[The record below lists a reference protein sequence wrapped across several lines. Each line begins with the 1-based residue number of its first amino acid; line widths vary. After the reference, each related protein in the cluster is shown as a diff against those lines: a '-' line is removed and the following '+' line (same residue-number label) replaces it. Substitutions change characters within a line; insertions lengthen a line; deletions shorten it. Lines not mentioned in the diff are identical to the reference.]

1 MPLNTSDVTV
11 LSSLHGRTQRALRG
25 IDKRELQAAVKHGR
39 KERANPGRNGDSRW
53 RYTHEGVRSLLCP
66 VSCACDVC
74 DFGKPRALSLIV
86 CFSVITNSCRPQV
99 VYITDETSRH
109 EITSWRLNDSSISAA
124 LAGSGSGGAHAVL
137 VVDNSGS
144 MRKNDVAGYA
154 SRTAAVYDCLVKDF
168 VLAQVAAGGAG
179 EVVVTLIEMSD
190 VATEVLSK
198 VKLDDWALQVE
209 LTRRQGERARS
220 HGNYLPA
227 LDAALQAL
235 QHDAADRQTLML
247 LFLSDGEPSDH
258 LQRECEHGVRV
269 WSEEAEP
276 TMRRR
281 SGRANLK
288 QCPAFAQPWRCR
300 REVKTQVQ
308 DECLQKMREIGDVLG
323 RDRVVVAVVAFGD
336 VSQDYSVL
344 QQMGHALPRG
354 SFRKLALNA
363 NGLRTAF
370 SSLSSSLT
378 TLTTDAGGGDRTQPR
393 KTVVKEQGKE
403 DDGNLVYEEKGWQIY
418 NEEQT
423 NSSPNG
429 ARVLSAAAPSPL
441 LCPPV
446 CGVLLF
452 AVCILLLSCL
462 LLRALSFAA
471 PSPWL
476 RPHLRPGLRIC
487 CALCSLLCRALS
499 FRRFFFGRALFFA
512 APLAAVPSA
521 AVLSFRHFTL
531 SSFLNVNLNPT
542 SSPPTWCLRQCGCQP
557 PSQPPSCPSVAPL
570 NTHPTSASAL

>member
-53 RYTHEGVRSLLCP
+53 RYTHEGVRSLPCS

-74 DFGKPRALSLIV
+74 DFGKPRALLLIV
-86 CFSVITNSCRPQV
+86 CFSVITHSCRPQV

-124 LAGSGSGGAHAVL
+124 LAGRGSGGVHAVL

-190 VATEVLSK
+190 VATKVLSK
-198 VKLDDWALQVE
+198 VKLDDSALQVE
-209 LTRRQGERARS
+209 LTRRQERRARS

-235 QHDAADRQTLML
+235 QHDAADQQTLML

-269 WSEEAEP
+269 WSEEVEP

-281 SGRANLK
+281 SGRANLQ
-288 QCPAFAQPWRCR
+288 QCPFAQPWRCR

-393 KTVVKEQGKE
+393 KAVVKEQGKE

-441 LCPPV
+441 LCPPF

-452 AVCILLLSCL
+452 VVCILLLSCL
-462 LLRALSFAA
+462 LLRTLSFAA
-471 PSPWL
+471 TSPWL
-476 RPHLRPGLRIC
+476 RPHLRPGFRIC

-499 FRRFFFGRALFFA
+499 FRRFFFRPRPLLCCALGRRALSSCAILPLFHPVILLKRQSQPPPLLRRGVFA
-512 APLAAVPSA
+512 SA
-521 AVLSFRHFTL
+521 AVNRLA
-531 SSFLNVNLNPT
+531 N
-542 SSPPTWCLRQCGCQP
+542 
-557 PSQPPSCPSVAPL
+557 CPHAPQ
-570 NTHPTSASAL
+570 